1 MNNEVAKKPRNV
13 VNRAKFLHLLDAALA
28 CKAFRFGRQAALS
41 WLAIYPGDLEVML
54 FQAEMLAGDEKR
66 AQSIAVLDKLIEI
79 DPEFVQAYELLA
91 RVTYKIDESRFKS
104 AISALMVLGTEIP
117 AGFETHEWAKE
128 LVNVRLSMEQGELDQ
143 AQEQLNQVLGR
154 EGRSVLCLL
163 DHLRLVGKQH
173 DAQGL
178 FHLAELYQAQYPN
191 NLPVLLTMID
201 ALMEL
206 GNEPEAVKLL
216 HQCVSMDSAGQVA
229 RRMWGKDHTY
239 QSIWPEEMSVLFDIP
254 VPAEVA
260 VRMSGAWLPVGEPG
274 RMIAGDEP
282 IPDEVA
288 MNAQTNG
295 TGDIRAA
302 SQPGS
307 EPAVEPPQAAIV
319 EEKALDKHALSAI
332 GLEFEKIAKNLKR
345 PVIGRSDGRFPAYVI
360 FSSWTGLQAQYGP
373 QTTGVIDLELRRLS
387 DAVKKRTGWDTIVFY
402 PDDEKSTTALSMQ
415 PIDGNDPWK
424 LKLSLA
430 DLDKALA
437 KKGEMIGMLLIVGGP
452 QVVPFHEL
460 PNPTDDYDEKIQSDN
475 PYATLDS
482 NYFVPEWP
490 VGRLPGESGA
500 DAGLLL
506 EQIRVLIA
514 NHNRSRRMKSMTEGS
529 VYWPFLVLIQGLI
542 EALTARR
549 QSANIGYSAAVWR
562 RSSTAVFRPVGSP
575 SNILV
580 SPPQESKTVP
590 VEKLLKPEI
599 AYYNLHGLEDGA
611 EWYGQRDPSERNQG
625 VDYPVALSPKQLKKN
640 GHAPRVVFSEACYGG
655 HILNKSGDTALS
667 LKFLSLGTMAVVGST
682 CIAYGAVATPLVAA
696 DLLGNYF
703 WQQMKGGRTA
713 GEALMLAKID
723 MAREMI
729 KRQGYL
735 DAEDQKTLLSFVL
748 YGDPLATLNNQQ
760 KRGKNILRLKKHS
773 VVKTVAEKPVEIG
786 EQSPLSFKVLEDVKT
801 KLTSYLPGIESA
813 EIHISM
819 QDGVAMPKKPGS
831 KVQDNGNCYVVTV
844 SKEVPFAK
852 SIHRHFAR
860 ATVAADG
867 RVIKLAVSR

>member
-13 VNRAKFLHLLDAALA
+13 INRAKFLHLLDSALA

-54 FQAEMLAGDEKR
+54 LQAEMLAGDEKR

-79 DPEFVQAYELLA
+79 DPEYVQAYELLA
-91 RVTYKIDESRFKS
+91 RVTYKKEEDRFKS
-104 AISALMVLGTEIP
+104 AISALKALGTDIP
-117 AGFETHEWAKE
+117 AGFETLGWAE
-128 LVNVRLSMEQGELDQ
+128 DLVKVRRSIEQGEFDQ
-143 AQEQLNQVLGR
+143 AQELLNQELGR

-163 DHLRLVGKQH
+163 EHLRLVSKQD

-178 FHLAELYQAQYPN
+178 FHLAELYQAQFPN

-201 ALMEL
+201 ALMVL

-239 QSIWPEEMSVLFDIP
+239 QSIWPEEMAVLFDIP
-254 VPAEVA
+254 IPAEVA

-274 RMIAGDEP
+274 GMGAGEELTSNEAALEGQSDGSGNVAAAHQSTPEP
-282 IPDEVA
+282 VVP
-288 MNAQTNG
+288 
-295 TGDIRAA
+295 
-302 SQPGS
+302 PL
-307 EPAVEPPQAAIV
+307 PADKI
-319 EEKALDKHALSAI
+319 EEKLLDKHALSAI
-332 GLEFEKIAKNLKR
+332 GLEFEKIAKNLRR

-402 PDDEKSTTALSMQ
+402 PDEEKSTTSLGMQ
-415 PIDGNDPWK
+415 PVDGTDPWK

-506 EQIRVLIA
+506 EQVRVLIA

-542 EALTARR
+542 EAITARR

-580 SPPQESKTVP
+580 SPPQESKTIP

-625 VDYPVALSPKQLKKN
+625 VDYPVALSPTQLKEKW
-640 GHAPRVVFSEACYGG
+640 ACPAGG
-655 HILNKSGDTALS
+655 I
-667 LKFLSLGTMAVVGST
+667 
-682 CIAYGAVATPLVAA
+682 
-696 DLLGNYF
+696 
-703 WQQMKGGRTA
+703 Q
-713 GEALMLAKID
+713 
-723 MAREMI
+723 
-729 KRQGYL
+729 
-735 DAEDQKTLLSFVL
+735 
-748 YGDPLATLNNQQ
+748 
-760 KRGKNILRLKKHS
+760 
-773 VVKTVAEKPVEIG
+773 
-786 EQSPLSFKVLEDVKT
+786 
-801 KLTSYLPGIESA
+801 
-813 EIHISM
+813 
-819 QDGVAMPKKPGS
+819 
-831 KVQDNGNCYVVTV
+831 
-844 SKEVPFAK
+844 
-852 SIHRHFAR
+852 
-860 ATVAADG
+860 
-867 RVIKLAVSR
+867 

>member
-1 MNNEVAKKPRNV
+1 MNNDGVKKPRNV
-13 VNRAKFLHLLDAALA
+13 INRVKFLHLLDSALA

-54 FQAEMLAGDEKR
+54 LQAEMLAGDEKR
-66 AQSIAVLDKLIEI
+66 AQSIALLDKLVEI
-79 DPEFVQAYELLA
+79 DPEYVQAYELQA
-91 RVTYKIDESRFKS
+91 RVAYQKDEDRFAA
-104 AISALMVLGTEIP
+104 AISALKVLGTVIP
-117 AGFETHEWAKE
+117 AGFKTLAWADE
-128 LVNVRLSMEQGELDQ
+128 LVIVRRCMEQGELDQ
-143 AQEQLNQVLGR
+143 AQDMLNQVLGR
-154 EGRSVLCLL
+154 EERSGLCLL
-163 DHLRLVGKQH
+163 DHLRLVSKQN
-173 DAQGL
+173 DAQAL
-178 FHLAELYQAQYPN
+178 FQLAELYQAQYPN
-191 NLPVLLTMID
+191 NLPVLLIMIT

-239 QSIWPEEMSVLFDIP
+239 QSIWPEEMAVLFDIP
-254 VPAEVA
+254 IPAEVA
-260 VRMSGAWLPVGEPG
+260 VRMTGAWLPVGEPG
-274 RMIAGDEP
+274 SAEETAVAAVSPEVSAPQAIEP
-282 IPDEVA
+282 IEPV
-288 MNAQTNG
+288 TV
-295 TGDIRAA
+295 
-302 SQPGS
+302 S
-307 EPAVEPPQAAIV
+307 EPAAQAPVVIAEP
-319 EEKALDKHALSAI
+319 EKLLDKHALSAI
-332 GLEFEKIAKNLKR
+332 KIELDKIAKHLKR
-345 PVIGRSDGRFPAYVI
+345 PVIGRSDGRYPAYVI

-373 QTTGVIDLELRRLS
+373 KTTGVIDLELRRLS

-402 PDDEKSTTALSMQ
+402 PDEEKSTAPLGMQ
-415 PIDGNDPWK
+415 PVDGTDPWK

-437 KKGEMIGMLLIVGGP
+437 KKGEMIGMLLIIGGP

-490 VGRLPGESGA
+490 VGRLPGETGA

-506 EQIRVLIA
+506 EQVRVLIA

-542 EALTARR
+542 DALTARR

-580 SPPQESKTVP
+580 SPPQESKTIP
-590 VEKLLKPEI
+590 VERLLKPEI

-655 HILNKSGDTALS
+655 NIQNKSGDSALS
-667 LKFLSLGTMAVVGST
+667 LKFLSLGTMAVIGST

-729 KRQGYL
+729 NRQGFL

-760 KRGKNILRLKKHS
+760 KRGKNILRLKKHTI
-773 VVKTVAEKPVEIG
+773 VKTIAEKPVEIG
-786 EQSPLSFKVLEDVKT
+786 EQSPLSFKVLEEVKG

-819 QDGVAMPKKPGS
+819 QDGAAMPKKPGS
-831 KVQDNGNCYVVTV
+831 KALENGNCYVVTV

-860 ATVAADG
+860 ATIAADG